1 MEDQYS
7 VVLREPSLTEVSTL
21 QRTLVEAWG
30 IVREAFVDPTFNHQ
44 NWDAKLGDLLVGTA
58 TADSPDKVHNSIRD
72 MLATLNDP
80 YTRIVNPEASAL
92 SAAVAAGT
100 LQEYES
106 FSIANRGAMDG
117 VGLLISSD
125 SKTGRLVVVLPI
137 EGSPADRAGIL
148 SGDELL
154 QINRGQSHLPPLSR
168 PCTAAQSTQEQS
180 LLSVRL
186 RCLRLPDE
194 KLKGVTGE
202 EAAGRL
208 RGHAGTLVTLTL
220 RRMVELRRET
230 ITMSPVFAALLPHAG
245 PQGTTMR
252 TGYVRLAAF
261 SQAHPPFAAK
271 APPPEQP
278 TAAADMAHALASLE
292 RQGVT
297 NYILDLRDNPGGLV
311 KAGLDIAGMWLDGP
325 ATAVVTVD
333 RHGGMQRITVAGDG
347 HALTKQPLAVLVNAG
362 SASASEILAGAL
374 RDNGRATLVGETTY
388 GKGRIQS
395 VYELADGSAI
405 FVTVAKYL
413 SPGLHAID
421 KVGLAADAACGLPPT
436 MTPAM
441 PAAQPASSLNSGA
454 EKGAVVTRLLADACI
469 VAAERQL
476 DTAAHAPLALAVLTT
491 APPLR

>member
-58 TADSPDKVHNSIRD
+58 AVDSPDKVHNSIRD

-80 YTRIVNPEASAL
+80 YTRIVNPEASAPL
-92 SAAVAAGT
+92 IADFADARDAFS

-125 SKTGRLVVVLPI
+125 SKSGRLVVVLPI

-154 QINRGQSHLPPLSR
+154 QINH
-168 PCTAAQSTQEQS
+168 
-180 LLSVRL
+180 
-186 RCLRLPDE
+186 E

-220 RRMVELRRET
+220 RRMDDKHTSVSELKEVELMRET
-230 ITMSPVFAALLPHAG
+230 ITMSPVFATLLPHAG
-245 PQGTTMR
+245 PQGTD
-252 TGYVRLAAF
+252 
-261 SQAHPPFAAK
+261 
-271 APPPEQP
+271 
-278 TAAADMAHALASLE
+278 TAAADMARALAGLE

-441 PAAQPASSLNSGA
+441 PTAQPASSLNSGGA

>member
-1 MEDQYS
+1 
-7 VVLREPSLTEVSTL
+7 
-21 QRTLVEAWG
+21 
-30 IVREAFVDPTFNHQ
+30 
-44 NWDAKLGDLLVGTA
+44 
-58 TADSPDKVHNSIRD
+58 
-72 MLATLNDP
+72 
-80 YTRIVNPEASAL
+80 
-92 SAAVAAGT
+92 
-100 LQEYES
+100 
-106 FSIANRGAMDG
+106 MDG

-125 SKTGRLVVVLPI
+125 SKSGRLVVVLPI

-154 QINRGQSHLPPLSR
+154 QINH
-168 PCTAAQSTQEQS
+168 
-180 LLSVRL
+180 
-186 RCLRLPDE
+186 E

-220 RRMVELRRET
+220 RRMVELMRET
-230 ITMSPVFAALLPHAG
+230 ITMSPVFATLLPHAG
-245 PQGTTMR
+245 PQGTD
-252 TGYVRLAAF
+252 
-261 SQAHPPFAAK
+261 
-271 APPPEQP
+271 
-278 TAAADMAHALASLE
+278 TAAADMARALAGLE

-441 PAAQPASSLNSGA
+441 PTAQPASSLNSGGA